1 MAHFFTKLI
10 ALSSGQRHPPFDQLG
25 PGYFLLNIYMMSES
39 RDYFTLVLNVG
50 TKNTHTHHI
59 SFFSEPHYIGQE
71 ANNISTHIH
80 DQLRQQQCP
89 SRVSFGKEVKK
100 KIMRY
105 LDKIHP
111 GWYYSCIQGISI
123 IRGLQVHSF
132 LVLFHT
138 LFFLVVTCN

>member
-1 MAHFFTKLI
+1 
-10 ALSSGQRHPPFDQLG
+10 
-25 PGYFLLNIYMMSES
+25 MMSEY
-39 RDYFTLVLNVG
+39 RDYFTLILNMG

-71 ANNISTHIH
+71 ANNISTNIH
-80 DQLRQQQCP
+80 DQLRQQCP
-89 SRVSFGKEVKK
+89 SRVSFGKEGKK

-111 GWYYSCIQGISI
+111 GWYYSRIQGTSI
-123 IRGLQVHSF
+123 IRGLQVHFF

-138 LFFLVVTCN
+138 LIFLVVTCN